1 MKSIVFFIFHTLR
14 WISQNAMDLFA
25 IFLLLFIF
33 ALFIAS
39 VAFLI
44 DKIKNLC
51 HRIKAR
57 KCEYNC
63 SADNQK
69 EPVKALSY
77 TERLQIKKYYYENI
91 VFMKIICALFLFF
104 LFSYFFTSDAL
115 LNYFGIYDLYLQ
127 DNGVYCYAVTIS
139 NDMESYTV
147 PAEIII
153 RNSDSKYNPSY
164 CIEKAILPSGK
175 KIYFEENDLEIE
187 ESVSVH
193 VEEGDWWSCTLHNV
207 HTVSSSIDEY
217 SFYDFDVLV
226 LILIIPTSFILWFVY
241 HIYKKFI
248 FIIF

>member
-44 DKIKNLC
+44 DKIKNLR
-51 HRIKAR
+51 HRIKFG
-57 KCEYNC
+57 KCEHNC

-77 TERLQIKKYYYENI
+77 TDRLQIKKDYYEKI

-115 LNYFGIYDLYLQ
+115 LNYFGIYDLRLQ
-127 DNGVYCYAVTIS
+127 NHGVYCYAVTIS